1 MSESHLPELP
11 GLDKSKCTSVFNR
24 LSPSS
29 YRNQAARVLW
39 SEEDLSGKSICI
51 SKTSSNIGK
60 QYGFSPVLETQDAFR
75 WDVFCLP

>member
-11 GLDKSKCTSVFNR
+11 GLDKCKCTSVFNC

-39 SEEDLSGKSICI
+39 SEEDLSGK
-51 SKTSSNIGK
+51 TFAFLRLP
-60 QYGFSPVLETQDAFR
+60 QTLESGMVFLLCWKCRNAFR
-75 WDVFCLP
+75 WDIICLP